1 MPGFEPHYWHE
12 LFFSGHYQKSEVAS
26 KIIFNGQS
34 EIPLILKD
42 LFIYLFKTLQC
53 TYVAISYIQTSTMI
67 KFTSCTD
74 GPQATGPVANVMY
87 II

>member
-1 MPGFEPHYWHE
+1 MY
-12 LFFSGHYQKSEVAS
+12 VAVYKTVS
-26 KIIFNGQS
+26 HS
-34 EIPLILKD
+34 LL
-42 LFIYLFKTLQC
+42 LLLFKTLQC

-67 KFTSCTD
+67 KFISCTD

>member
-1 MPGFEPHYWHE
+1 MY
-12 LFFSGHYQKSEVAS
+12 
-26 KIIFNGQS
+26 KII
-34 EIPLILKD
+34 IIIL
-42 LFIYLFKTLQC
+42 LFKTLQC

-67 KFTSCTD
+67 KFISCTD